1 MHGWLRKSPRVFTGG
16 FSVGATLVLPVRAP
30 VAMSSAPLFH
40 LAFPVVDLEATEH
53 WYVQGLGCRRG
64 RRSAEALVLEL
75 GGHQLVAHLEPGE
88 PQTQKGIYPRHFG
101 LVFASSEELDA
112 LEQRARAQGLRLEG
126 EPRLR
131 FSGTPLEHRSLF
143 LIDPSGN
150 WLEFKHYSN
159 PEAITG
165 LESCQQVGERHRQL
179 PPGGGDQKSTGG

>member
-1 MHGWLRKSPRVFTGG
+1 
-16 FSVGATLVLPVRAP
+16 
-30 VAMSSAPLFH
+30 MSTAPLFH

-75 GGHQLVAHLEPGE
+75 GGHQLVAHLEPGG
-88 PQTQKGIYPRHFG
+88 PQRQTGIYPRHFG
-101 LVFASSEELDA
+101 LVFASAEELMA
-112 LEQRARAQGLRLEG
+112 LEQRAHARGLRLG
-126 EPRLR
+126 GAPRLR
-131 FSGTPLEHRSLF
+131 FAGTALEHRSLF

-165 LESCQQVGERHRQL
+165 LEDHHLVGEVRPDRSCS
-179 PPGGGDQKSTGG
+179 GEAQKSTGM

>member
-1 MHGWLRKSPRVFTGG
+1 MASAVASKIPLTSSIP
-16 FSVGATLVLPVRAP
+16 AP
-30 VAMSSAPLFH
+30 AAMPGTPLFH
-40 LAFPVVDLEATEH
+40 LAFPVVDLEATER

-75 GGHQLVAHLEPGE
+75 GGHQLVAHLEQGTTQN
-88 PQTQKGIYPRHFG
+88 QTGIYPRHFG
-101 LVFASSEELDA
+101 LVFASAEELDA
-112 LEQRARAQGLRLEG
+112 LEQRARAQGLRLGG

-131 FSGTPLEHRSLF
+131 FAGTPLEHRSVF

-165 LESCQQVGERHRQL
+165 LEDHPLVGERR
-179 PPGGGDQKSTGG
+179 GDRS

>member
-1 MHGWLRKSPRVFTGG
+1 MSP
-16 FSVGATLVLPVRAP
+16 S
-30 VAMSSAPLFH
+30 PLFH

-75 GGHQLVAHLEPGE
+75 GGHQLVAHLEPGP
-88 PQTQKGIYPRHFG
+88 PQNQKGIYPRHFG
-101 LVFASSEELDA
+101 LVFASAEELDS
-112 LEQRARAQGLRLEG
+112 LEQRAHAQGLRLGG

-131 FSGTPLEHRSLF
+131 FAGTPLEHRSLF

-165 LESCQQVGERHRQL
+165 LEDHHLVGERRRER
-179 PPGGGDQKSTGG
+179 PSGDGDQKSTSS